1 MTWWQYLLLVNI
13 YLVLFY
19 GFYAAILRKETFFQ
33 LNRLYLVSSA
43 ILSFCIPVIHAAW
56 VKNLFITQKVQ
67 HTLMVYGKPI
77 MVYNL
82 RPVAEQHHATIGE
95 IIIALYLIG
104 SGVLLIRLI
113 SQLISLH
120 RVINEPLSD
129 GAFSFFKSIRVSPDV
144 EKSHIIEA
152 HEQAHANQW
161 HSFDILLIELITIIN
176 WFNPVVYFYRLGVK
190 HIHEFIADSQA
201 LKNGT
206 NKAEYA
212 LLLLS
217 QTLETPAHY
226 LVNPFYNHSLLKR
239 RILMLQKKRSQYLS
253 LVKYGFS
260 VPLFVLM
267 LILSSA
273 TIIKSHAAKQIS
285 KKAEEVFSAPAA
297 TAFTPVVKYSRPVKL
312 SEQNAKNKTD
322 QDAQIDIPEDEP
334 IFTVVE
340 KEPQFKGGMD
350 GFYRFLSENLRYP
363 DDMMKHNIQGKV
375 YISLTIER
383 DGSLTD
389 IRSEK
394 DIGFGS
400 ADEAIRVLK
409 LSPKWEAGYQNG
421 HTVRVRYTL
430 PILFKLKASND
441 TTSRYSA
448 YATLSSDTVKN
459 YQAQLLNNSNA
470 PTNAVY
476 VLDSKVITDIGM
488 LNTDDIESVKIYK
501 PASTNDNLV
510 KLYGQK
516 ALNGVVIIKTK
527 SVKS

>member
-43 ILSFCIPVIHAAW
+43 ILSFCIPVIHAGW
-56 VKNLFITQKVQ
+56 VRNLFITQKVQ

-77 MVYNL
+77 MVYHF
-82 RPVAEQHHATIGE
+82 RPVAEQHHTTIGE
-95 IIIALYLIG
+95 VIVAIYLIG
-104 SGVLLIRLI
+104 IGVLLVKLF
-113 SQLISLH
+113 SQLLSLH
-120 RVINEPLSD
+120 RVINEPSD
-129 GAFSFFKSIRVSPDV
+129 SSFSFFKSIRVSPDV

-176 WFNPVVYFYRLGVK
+176 WFNPIVYFYRLGVK
-190 HIHEFIADSQA
+190 HIHEFIADRQA

-217 QTLETPAHY
+217 QTLETPVHN

-239 RILMLQKKRSQYLS
+239 RILMLQKKRSQYVS
-253 LVKYGFS
+253 LIKYGFS
-260 VPLFVLM
+260 IPLFVLM

-273 TIIKSHAAKQIS
+273 TIIKSNAAKLIT
-285 KKAEEVFSAPAA
+285 KKAAEVFSAPAA
-297 TAFTPVVKYSRPVKL
+297 AILVPEIKHNTPIKTSIPEVKNTPV
-312 SEQNAKNKTD
+312 EA
-322 QDAQIDIPEDEP
+322 AQEIISEDEP
-334 IFTVVE
+334 IFNVVE
-340 KEPQFKGGMD
+340 KEPEFKGGMD
-350 GFYRFLSENLRYP
+350 EFYRFLSENLRYP
-363 DDMMKHNIQGKV
+363 DEMMKHNIQGKV
-375 YISLTIER
+375 FISLTVER

-389 IRSEK
+389 IKSEK

-409 LSPKWEAGYQNG
+409 LSPKWEPGYQNG

-430 PILFKLKASND
+430 PILFNLKASSD

-448 YATLSSDTVKN
+448 YATLSNDTVKN
-459 YQAQLLNNSNA
+459 YQAQLLNNSNVPA
-470 PTNAVY
+470 NAVY
-476 VLDSKVITDIGM
+476 VLDSKVINDIGT
-488 LNTDDIESVKIYK
+488 LSTNGIESVKVYK
-501 PASTNDNLV
+501 PVSKDDNLV
-510 KLYGQK
+510 KLYGTK
-516 ALNGVVIIKTK
+516 ALNGVVMIKTK
-527 SVKS
+527 SGKS